1 MSAGAREHEMM
12 ARTYTTA
19 RLGAAALA
27 LCLTLTGCISFGAEP
42 PASLLTLTATA
53 QAAAGSTVSAAPA
66 SAIAVLEPGVP
77 QSLNAVRV
85 PVQVNDTEVAY
96 LKDAV
101 WVEKP
106 ARLFQRM
113 LAETIRT
120 RTGRLVVDGETPD
133 FAAAV
138 RVQGTLG
145 AFGYDAQTS
154 SVIVRYDAVRAG
166 AGDSVQTRRFEA
178 VVPGVAPEAGPVG
191 RALNQAANT
200 VAGEVAAWISGG

>member
-1 MSAGAREHEMM
+1 MSAGAKEQQTM
-12 ARTYTTA
+12 ARTFRTA

-27 LCLTLTGCISFGAEP
+27 LCFTLPGCISLGGEP

-53 QAAAGSTVSAAPA
+53 EAPA
-66 SAIAVLEPGVP
+66 GTVTQGNPASTIAVLEPGVP
-77 QSLNAVRV
+77 QSINAVRV

-145 AFGYDAQTS
+145 AFGYDAQAG
-154 SVIVRYDAVRAG
+154 SVIVRYDAVRMG

>member
-1 MSAGAREHEMM
+1 MSAGAKEQQTM
-12 ARTYTTA
+12 ARTFRTA

-27 LCLTLTGCISFGAEP
+27 LSLTLPGCISLGGEP

-53 QAAAGSTVSAAPA
+53 EAPA
-66 SAIAVLEPGVP
+66 GTVTQGNPASTIAVLEPGVP
-77 QSLNAVRV
+77 QSINAVRV

-145 AFGYDAQTS
+145 AFGYDAQAG
-154 SVIVRYDAVRAG
+154 SVIVRYDAVRTG